1 MAERYHDLPPGSTSY
16 FDTVTDAYGNEL
28 YTGSFYVPPWSETP
42 VAPTYATAPVPI
54 KTEPPVP
61 GPPGSRV
68 IPATVVEGVRT
79 QAGDIQT
86 YSTGVVRPANAVGW
100 VNPQGAIVLDGSNAF
115 AAGSLSGVSD
125 TLELSGFA
133 FDIPAGAE
141 IVGLRVR
148 VYRSKI

>member
-1 MAERYHDLPPGSTSY
+1 MAERYHELPPGSTSY

-28 YTGSFYVPPWSETP
+28 YTGAFYAPPWSETP

-54 KTEPPVP
+54 KTEPPVL

-68 IPATVVEGVRT
+68 IPATVVEGVRV
-79 QAGDIQT
+79 QAGDIRL
-86 YSTGVVRPANAVGW
+86 YSTGVVRPANVTGW
-100 VNPQGAIVLDGSNAF
+100 TNPQGAIIADSSNAF
-115 AAGSLSGVSD
+115 TAGDGAGTSA
-125 TLELSGFA
+125 TLELSGFV

-148 VYRSKI
+148 VHRSKV